1 MGKWCI
7 GKIEFASKEDYKAG
21 CRDLKRIQTLS
32 AGMELHDHREAAEL
46 YEMLKKQPFLF
57 ESVLGREFRCYLKD
71 KADGI
76 RHPYGNFPEEC
87 LYSGKDSKKGRELL
101 RRQLGERMAGK
112 PCAPGR

>member
-57 ESVLGREFRCYLKD
+57 ESVLGREFRSYLK
-71 KADGI
+71 GG
-76 RHPYGNFPEEC
+76 RHQA
-87 LYSGKDSKKGRELL
+87 SL
-101 RRQLGERMAGK
+101 RK
-112 PCAPGR
+112 FPGRMPLFGEGLEKKEGSC